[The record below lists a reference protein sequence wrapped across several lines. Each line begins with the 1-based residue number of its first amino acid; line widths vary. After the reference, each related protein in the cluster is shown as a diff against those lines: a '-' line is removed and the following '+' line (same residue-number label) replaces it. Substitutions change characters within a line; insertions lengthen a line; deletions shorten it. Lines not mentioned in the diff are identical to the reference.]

1 MAFPVTILGGYL
13 GSGKT
18 TLVNHILRNN
28 TNKKIAILVNEF
40 GDLPIDEDL
49 IESRDDNLI
58 SLAGGCICCSYG
70 DALIETLSELSST
83 NKNIDHILIETSGV
97 AMPGMVSSSISL
109 ISNLSIFGIVVVVD
123 SNIFLSLKDDE
134 YMADT
139 IERQIV
145 SANLIILNKTDLC
158 SEKKISDVVD
168 ALSKINSKVEIIFS
182 TFGNAESTK
191 VLKPFSASVIIDD
204 ATFYHKPD
212 EIYDSLK
219 YKGMDNFD
227 LKMLAGFLT
236 SQDNHIIRSK
246 GFLFD
251 KNGSPCVIQTVG
263 MHSYISAVK
272 KVREPGIVLIG
283 LKNKMH
289 KQSLEKRLLTFVVD

>member
-18 TLVNHILRNN
+18 TLVNHMLRNN
-28 TNKKIAILVNEF
+28 ANKRIAILVNEF

-70 DALIETLSELSST
+70 DALIETLSELGST

-145 SANLIILNKTDLC
+145 
-158 SEKKISDVVD
+158 
-168 ALSKINSKVEIIFS
+168 
-182 TFGNAESTK
+182 
-191 VLKPFSASVIIDD
+191 
-204 ATFYHKPD
+204 
-212 EIYDSLK
+212 
-219 YKGMDNFD
+219 
-227 LKMLAGFLT
+227 
-236 SQDNHIIRSK
+236 
-246 GFLFD
+246 
-251 KNGSPCVIQTVG
+251 
-263 MHSYISAVK
+263 
-272 KVREPGIVLIG
+272 
-283 LKNKMH
+283 
-289 KQSLEKRLLTFVVD
+289 